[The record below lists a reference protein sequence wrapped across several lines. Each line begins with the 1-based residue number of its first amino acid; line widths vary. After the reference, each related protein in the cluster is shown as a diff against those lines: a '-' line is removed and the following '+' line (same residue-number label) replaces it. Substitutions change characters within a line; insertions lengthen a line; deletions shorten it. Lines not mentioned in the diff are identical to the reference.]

1 MSTTR
6 PDVTPSVNPIVQVA
20 SEQVT
25 SRKRRPRKDLSA
37 PCSGQL
43 ALFDPRQGDQ
53 S

>member
-6 PDVTPSVNPIVQVA
+6 PAATPQVNPIVQAA
-20 SEQVT
+20 SDQVT

-43 ALFDPRQGDQ
+43 SLFDPKQGDQ